1 MEIHR
6 GRHRFNRRIVA
17 FVLFILLALS
27 YVVLTLVAGS
37 DPNQA
42 HSTEAHHEHQA

>member
-6 GRHRFNRRIVA
+6 GRYRFNRRIVA
-17 FVLFILLALS
+17 FVLFVLLALS

-37 DPNQA
+37 DPNQV
-42 HSTEAHHEHQA
+42 HPKEAQHERHV